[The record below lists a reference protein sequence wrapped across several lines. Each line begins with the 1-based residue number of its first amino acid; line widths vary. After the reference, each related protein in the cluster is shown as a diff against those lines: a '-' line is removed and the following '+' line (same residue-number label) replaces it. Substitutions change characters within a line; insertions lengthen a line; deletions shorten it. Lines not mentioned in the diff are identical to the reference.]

1 MREVV
6 IALPVFANYPYTANI
21 HHIRQFGYK
30 YTHHSDGCIS
40 HTRRGQAIPETYIT
54 MPESHPFF
62 NMGVLGDINSGLPIE
77 VSNRGTLE
85 PLLEEI
91 RFKYFKTK

>member
-1 MREVV
+1 MRKTV
-6 IALPVFANYPYTANI
+6 IALPEFANYPYTASTD
-21 HHIRQFGYK
+21 HTRQFGYK
-30 YTHHSDGCIS
+30 DIHHSDGCIS
-40 HTRRGQAIPETYIT
+40 HIRRGQAVPIVYIT

-62 NMGVLGDINSGLPIE
+62 NIGVLGNINSGLPIE

-85 PLLEEI
+85 PFLEEI